1 MKTYYNIRKITTG
14 QLNDYTTS
22 CWLDY
27 DYFKKHFS
35 LMMIDLI
42 RQKSVDSNA
51 KAIQQINFTAN
62 LGGASNRV
70 TISFLKKK
78 KKHFRFLQGTEGAL

>member
-42 RQKSVDSNA
+42 RQKSLDSNP
-51 KAIQQINFTAN
+51 KQ
-62 LGGASNRV
+62 
-70 TISFLKKK
+70 
-78 KKHFRFLQGTEGAL
+78 

>member
-1 MKTYYNIRKITTG
+1 MKTHYNIRKITTG

-35 LMMIDLI
+35 LMMIDLLDKNHLMPI
-42 RQKSVDSNA
+42 RKQYNKL
-51 KAIQQINFTAN
+51 ILQQI
-62 LGGASNRV
+62 
-70 TISFLKKK
+70 
-78 KKHFRFLQGTEGAL
+78 